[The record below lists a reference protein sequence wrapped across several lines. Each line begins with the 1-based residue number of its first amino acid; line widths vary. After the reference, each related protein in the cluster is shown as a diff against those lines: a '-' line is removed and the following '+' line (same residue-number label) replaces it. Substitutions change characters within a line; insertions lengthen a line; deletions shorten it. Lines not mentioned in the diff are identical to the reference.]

1 MIVSLLIDKKYEIEN
16 TEKTSFI
23 VRKHTQSVNLSGVV
37 QHLKLKICFV
47 YSLILGLLFSV

>member
-16 TEKTSFI
+16 TEENEFYCAKAYTAS
-23 VRKHTQSVNLSGVV
+23 LSGVV

-47 YSLILGLLFSV
+47 FSLFSGLLFSI